1 MNALSDLLHNI
12 SFWCAL
18 VGWTLAQGTKF
29 TRHYFKTGKIDFSY
43 LVRTGGMPSSHS
55 SLVCSLAVSVGLE
68 AGFGSTLFA
77 VTLVM
82 AAIVMFD
89 AQSFRRAAGHQARI
103 LNQMVEELFKEHHL
117 SQQKLV
123 EFLGHT
129 RTEVFAGM
137 LMGVVVALVIHG
149 LSG

>member
-1 MNALSDLLHNI
+1 MQAFWDLTHNI

-18 VGWTLAQGTKF
+18 TAWTLAQAAKF
-29 TRHYFKTGKIDFSY
+29 ARHYWKTNHIDFSY
-43 LVRTGGMPSSHS
+43 FVRTGGMPSSHS
-55 SLVCSLAVSVGLE
+55 SLVCALALSIGLRS
-68 AGFGSTLFA
+68 GFGSAVFA
-77 VTLVM
+77 VTLVF
-82 AAIVMFD
+82 ASVVMFD
-89 AQSFRRAAGHQARI
+89 AQSVRRAAGHQARL

-137 LMGVVVALVIHG
+137 AMGVAVTLVIHG
-149 LSG
+149 LFG